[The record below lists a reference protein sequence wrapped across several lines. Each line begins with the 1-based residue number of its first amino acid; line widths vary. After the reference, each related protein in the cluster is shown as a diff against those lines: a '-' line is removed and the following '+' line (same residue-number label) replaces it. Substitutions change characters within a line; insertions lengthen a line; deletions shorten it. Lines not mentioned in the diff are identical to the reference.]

1 MLLSEFLD
9 NPVGKGDAATNIK
22 FIRQALDLKYATYI
36 KDKKVEMKIFHQP
49 MKDVYWIWLIM
60 PSETERD
67 NTYDIVFTF
76 SNPKPTNRATL
87 GIGKFDIQ
95 IFANTP
101 SFAYTYAY
109 VYAKNGLLIPSLSS
123 KLGKVFMSKAPD
135 TRNRNQVLLFD
146 KYIYMGA
153 RYILDSKILNRTI
166 ADTKSRKYDEKLVNA
181 KIRSLN
187 TIMDEYHEADER
199 VRIKKRKLKAKE
211 NNTNKD
217 KGKKSKGIEVK
228 KISGNKKEIN
238 KGNSKRNGVIK
249 KKGTIPKK

>member
-1 MLLSEFLD
+1 
-9 NPVGKGDAATNIK
+9 
-22 FIRQALDLKYATYI
+22 
-36 KDKKVEMKIFHQP
+36 
-49 MKDVYWIWLIM
+49 
-60 PSETERD
+60 
-67 NTYDIVFTF
+67 
-76 SNPKPTNRATL
+76 
-87 GIGKFDIQ
+87 
-95 IFANTP
+95 
-101 SFAYTYAY
+101 
-109 VYAKNGLLIPSLSS
+109 
-123 KLGKVFMSKAPD
+123 
-135 TRNRNQVLLFD
+135 
-146 KYIYMGA
+146 MGA